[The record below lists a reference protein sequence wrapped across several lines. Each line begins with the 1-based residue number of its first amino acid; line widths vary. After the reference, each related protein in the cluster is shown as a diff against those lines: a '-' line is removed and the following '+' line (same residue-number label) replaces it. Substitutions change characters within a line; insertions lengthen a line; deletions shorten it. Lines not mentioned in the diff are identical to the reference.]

1 MKRSLSSWELL
12 EAVRDI
18 EDAERLLVDYGKL
31 LEGQSEMEVVMVAAA
46 SAREARGKLEHRDT

>member
-1 MKRSLSSWELL
+1 MKRSPSYWELL
-12 EAVRDI
+12 EAVKDI

-31 LEGQSEMEVVMVAAA
+31 LEGQSAMEVVMVAAA